1 MLLIHPPGARAGEPF
16 PGPARLAGALKSAG
30 APCFVWD
37 ASLEGLLFLAEQAL
51 PVPGDTRR
59 NRAVKNREA
68 VLSGLSGPEG
78 YRNFDRYRQLAEYL
92 DTLLP
97 SHSRG
102 DRWDITPSNYTDA
115 FRDPL
120 EPGDLAAAAE
130 NPEES
135 PWFPWFS
142 RRIPELMKEG
152 FPAGPPRRAG
162 ISFSFLSQAL
172 PGMALAGFLRREY
185 PEMEIFFGGGLIT
198 SWIRRFGSL
207 PFLRPWADRV
217 EAGAGE
223 DEVAPGRRKDALT
236 HDFSDVHGLPY
247 LSPGLVLPFGSALGC
262 PWRKCTFCPE
272 TCEQNPY
279 QPLGARR
286 SLKEMRFLGELYGPV
301 LFHITD
307 SEISPALL
315 KGLAEGGVGVP
326 WYGFARFS
334 SLLEDPQFC
343 RRLALA
349 GCRMLALGLES
360 ADPAVLKAMNK
371 GIDLKNVPGIL
382 ENLKAAGIGT
392 YVYLL
397 FGTPGEDESA
407 ALRTRDF
414 TAAHAH
420 LMDFISPA
428 LFNMPLGPGAD
439 SGTVSEGPG
448 LRSAPLSL
456 YRDFEHPRLWN
467 RDRVRRFLTA
477 DFRGTPEI
485 RAVLNRTPPF
495 FTSSHAPFFL

>member
-16 PGPARLAGALKSAG
+16 PGPARLAGALKSVG
-30 APCFVWD
+30 SPSFVWD
-37 ASLEGLLFLAEQAL
+37 ASLEGLLSLARQAR
-51 PVPGDTRR
+51 PAAKDTRR
-59 NRAVKNREA
+59 NRAVKNCDI
-68 VLSGLSGPEG
+68 VLSGLSGTEG
-78 YRNFDRYRQLAEYL
+78 FENFDRYKQLVEYL
-92 DTLLP
+92 DSLLP
-97 SHSRG
+97 SFGRG
-102 DRWDITPSNYTDA
+102 DRWDITPSHYRDSLW
-115 FRDPL
+115 DPL
-120 EPGDLAAAAE
+120 EPGDLVCAAE
-130 NPEES
+130 NPEQS
-135 PWFPWFS
+135 PYFSWFS
-142 RRIPELMKEG
+142 RRIPEVFEEHFSG
-152 FPAGPPRRAG
+152 GPPRRAG

-198 SWIRRFGSL
+198 SWMRRLGSL
-207 PFLRPWADRV
+207 PFLEPWADRIV
-217 EAGAGE
+217 AGPGE
-223 DEVAPGRRKDALT
+223 DDVVPARDRDALT
-236 HDFSDVHGLPY
+236 HDFTDVRALPY

-286 SLKEMRFLGELYGPV
+286 SLREMRILGEKYGPV

-334 SLLEDPQFC
+334 PLLEDPRFC
-343 RRLALA
+343 RRLAVS

-371 GIDLKNVPGIL
+371 GIDLPKVPGIL
-382 ENLKAAGIGT
+382 ANLQAAGIGT

-397 FGTPGEDESA
+397 FGTPRVDASA

-414 TAAHAH
+414 TATHAG

-439 SGTVSEGPG
+439 PGKYGDDSGRRP
-448 LRSAPLSL
+448 APLSL
-456 YRDFEHPRLWN
+456 YRDFDHPRGWN
-467 RDRVRRFLTA
+467 RDRVRRFMAA

-485 RAVLNRTPPF
+485 RDVLNRTPPF

>member
-30 APCFVWD
+30 TPGFVWD
-37 ASLEGLLFLAEQAL
+37 ASLEGLLYLVRQARA
-51 PVPGDTRR
+51 VPGDTRH
-59 NRAVKNREA
+59 NRAVKNRAA
-68 VLSGLSGPEG
+68 VLAGLSGPEG
-78 YRNFDRYRQLAEYL
+78 YGNFDRYKQLTEYL
-92 DTLLP
+92 ASLLP
-97 SHSRG
+97 SSGRG
-102 DRWDITPSNYTDA
+102 SRWDITPSNYTDTLW
-115 FRDPL
+115 DPL
-120 EPGDLAAAAE
+120 EPADLAAAAE

-135 PWFPWFS
+135 PYFSWFS
-142 RRIPELMKEG
+142 RRIPELMQER
-152 FPAGPPRRAG
+152 FPGGPPRRAG
-162 ISFSFLSQAL
+162 FSFSFLSQAL

-185 PEMEIFFGGGLIT
+185 PETEIFFGGGLIT
-198 SWIRRFGSL
+198 SWVRRLGSL
-207 PFLRPWADRV
+207 AFLSPWADRV
-217 EAGAGE
+217 VAGPGE
-223 DEVAPGRRKDALT
+223 DAVAPERDAGALT
-236 HDFSDVHGLPY
+236 HDFSHVHTLPY

-262 PWRKCTFCPE
+262 PWRKCSFCPE

-279 QPLGARR
+279 LPLGARR
-286 SLKEMRFLGELYGPV
+286 SLQEMRILGEQYDPV

-315 KGLAEGGVGVP
+315 KGLAGGGVGVP

-334 SLLEDPQFC
+334 PLLEDPRFC
-343 RRLALA
+343 RRLAVS

-360 ADPAVLKAMNK
+360 GDPAVLRAMNK
-371 GIDLKNVPGIL
+371 GINLEKVPEVL
-382 ENLKAAGIGT
+382 ENLKEAGIGT

-397 FGTPGEDESA
+397 FGTPEEDETA

-428 LFNMPLGPGAD
+428 VFNMPLGPGSD
-439 SGTVSEGPG
+439 SGEAGDGAG
-448 LRSAPLSL
+448 LRPAPLSL
-456 YRDFEHPRLWN
+456 YRDFTHPRNWS
-467 RDRVRRFLTA
+467 RDRVRRFLAA

-485 RAVLNRTPPF
+485 RTVLNRTPPY